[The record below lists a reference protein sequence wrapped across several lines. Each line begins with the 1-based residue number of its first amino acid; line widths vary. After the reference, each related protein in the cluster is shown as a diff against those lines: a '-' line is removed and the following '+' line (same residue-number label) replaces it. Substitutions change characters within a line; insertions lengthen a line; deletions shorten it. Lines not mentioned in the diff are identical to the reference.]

1 MPTVTLF
8 EAKNRLSTLIDQ
20 VEEGEEVTIT
30 RRGRTV
36 ARIVSVATDGAKAKQ
51 AVAKL
56 GALRDSI
63 AARGQNFQW
72 AELKAYR
79 DENRR

>member
-1 MPTVTLF
+1 MPTISLF
-8 EAKNRLSTLIDQ
+8 EAKNRLSALIDQ

-30 RRGRTV
+30 RRGRAV
-36 ARIVSVATDGAKAKQ
+36 ARLVPVATDGAKAKQ

-56 GALRDSI
+56 DALRRSI
-63 AARGQNFQW
+63 AARGQSFPW

-79 DENRR
+79 DEGRR